1 MMTRRSIMMERTQS
15 FFLKE
20 PNSNDKIRIF
30 CFPYAG
36 GGASAYRNWGTYLPN
51 YVGVYPIQ
59 IPGRENRITEKAL
72 TDMCKLTD
80 KIVSAIHPYLDTPYL
95 VFGHSLGAK
104 ISYEVCNELREKQD
118 NAPCHLIVSGSRA
131 PHIPEPEPL
140 HHLQDVDFIEAMK
153 RYSGMSKECLENRD
167 LLNLFL
173 PIFRADFIL
182 DETYCFTK
190 YEKFDFPI
198 TALYGDQDQDSEID
212 TVEAWSEYTNTSFNK
227 KVFHGEHFFIK
238 TSEKEVLA
246 YIKDIVSRYV

>member
-1 MMTRRSIMMERTQS
+1 MCLRMIDMELGPIRPPSEAESLMLRVTRGCHWNKCYFCDLYKKYKFSRRRYEEIEEDLKKAADSEYAQNYTTC
-15 FFLKE
+15 FLQ
-20 PNSNDKIRIF
+20 D
-30 CFPYAG
+30 
-36 GGASAYRNWGTYLPN
+36 
-51 YVGVYPIQ
+51 
-59 IPGRENRITEKAL
+59 
-72 TDMCKLTD
+72 
-80 KIVSAIHPYLDTPYL
+80 PYLDTPYL

-153 RYSGMSKECLENRD
+153 RYSGMSKEFLENRD

>member
-1 MMTRRSIMMERTQS
+1 MMERTQS

-20 PNSNDKIRIF
+20 SNSNDKIRIF

-36 GGASAYRNWGTYLPN
+36 GGASAYRNWGTYLPD

-72 TDMCKLTD
+72 TDMCELTD

-140 HHLQDVDFIEAMK
+140 HNLQDVDFIEAMK
-153 RYSGMSKECLENRD
+153 RYSGMSKEFLENRD

-246 YIKDIVSRYV
+246 YIKDIALRYV